1 MRAQPGTF
9 VRAPASTRNVGQPTS
24 APRRSVRQAAARFAG
39 DERGVTAVI
48 FSIVFAVLFFV
59 VALAIDYTAATQEQA
74 RQQSAVDA
82 AALAA
87 SHYLGLENQDV
98 DGPDAAQKFFKENMG
113 PGSTAEIAVA
123 LDGEAGTIAAVADNK
138 YLTKLLKAV
147 LPVNMRRETLD
158 VGAASTVVKGDRIEV
173 AFALDNSTSMAGR
186 KIEALRQATHDAIG
200 ILFAGAKRDG
210 DVMIG
215 LVPFAAS
222 VNVGAANAA
231 ANWIYKGPESNLRYP
246 VFADGGSKSRFDILA
261 ELAGNRTWGGCVE
274 ARPAPYDSNDTIPDA
289 DDTDTMFVP
298 MFAPDEPSDYN
309 AEAAGY
315 EDDDYP
321 NNYLNDFGGTCPT
334 PEQVCISWRTRNGVK
349 SCREY
354 GPKPLPVVEAQ
365 ARSCK
370 YKNASVGSSE
380 GPAVGPN
387 QSCTTPAIL
396 PLTSS
401 RSTLETKV
409 NALVANGYT
418 NVAEGAAWAWR
429 VLSPTAPFVEGRS
442 YGDRSNKKIMIV
454 MTDGD
459 NRVLAAPQHN
469 KSVYAA
475 YGYGSQDRL
484 GATYTEAGYMYGVN
498 DKTLAACSNA
508 KDAGVTVFTV
518 AFGTEITATGLSLL
532 RDCASSPG
540 HAFIAS
546 NEVALVNTF
555 QNIARKI
562 SKLRVAM

>member
-1 MRAQPGTF
+1 M
-9 VRAPASTRNVGQPTS
+9 
-24 APRRSVRQAAARFAG
+24 
-39 DERGVTAVI
+39 
-48 FSIVFAVLFFV
+48 
-59 VALAIDYTAATQEQA
+59 
-74 RQQSAVDA
+74 
-82 AALAA
+82 
-87 SHYLGLENQDV
+87 
-98 DGPDAAQKFFKENMG
+98 GPD
-113 PGSTAEIAVA
+113 STAEIAVV

-186 KIEALRQATHDAIG
+186 KIEALRQAAHDAIG

-210 DVMIG
+210 DVMVG

-222 VNVGAANAA
+222 VNVGSANAA

-261 ELAGNRTWGGCVE
+261 ELGGNKSWGGCVE
-274 ARPAPYDSNDTIPDA
+274 ARPGPYDSNDTIPDA
-289 DDTDTMFVP
+289 DDADTMFAP
-298 MFAPDEPSDYN
+298 MFAPDEPNDYN

-315 EDDDYP
+315 GAGDYP

-365 ARSCK
+365 TRSCK
-370 YKNASVGSSE
+370 YKNASVGSFE
-380 GPAVGPN
+380 GTATGPN

-401 RSTLETKV
+401 RSALETKV
-409 NALVANGYT
+409 NALIASGNT

-442 YGDRSNKKIMIV
+442 YEDRSNKKIMIV

-459 NRVLAAPQHN
+459 NALQARSQHN

-484 GATYTEAGYMYGVN
+484 GTTYTANGYMYGLN
-498 DKTLAACSNA
+498 DKTLAVCSNA

-518 AFGTEITATGLSLL
+518 AFGTEISATGLSLL